1 MPSLLD
7 LFGSG
12 ADAYGGLIS
21 PEQKA
26 ALQNNALMNAGLA
39 MLAGSTGQAGGPRPG
54 FGQILAQGAGAG
66 QRAYQQGTENVV
78 AGTMTALKLAEA
90 RRKLAVQNLIQNT
103 LNGPS
108 EAPAASGGVSGVAGP
123 LTGGG
128 GAAPAPMS
136 ASASKAARY
145 RQVANAIAA
154 YDPDTAKNYLEIADR
169 LDPQPDYGQPVEVV
183 GADGKPLLARF
194 SKTGGMMPVEGYGPK
209 KNLPS
214 EIEAVEYLT
223 GKPVAGTGQA
233 GMDTVGNYNRSK
245 AVSVNVE
252 GKQDFK
258 NERALWG
265 EFTGLPVYKNFS
277 ELQGAFDQVRTA
289 LASPSP
295 ANDLTA
301 ATKFMKLLDPG
312 SVVRES
318 ELGLAMSATGMLDR
332 VMAYKDRLTKGEILT
347 PAQRKDFLQ
356 ASTALYNAAANR
368 FRPYVD
374 QYRKLAT
381 EYGLDASRVVPPNI
395 SADDA
400 SPVAPA
406 APAANDPLGIRR

>member
-7 LFGSG
+7 LFGND

-26 ALQNNALMNAGLA
+26 ALQNQALMNAGIA
-39 MLAGSTGQAGGPRPG
+39 MLAGSTGQPGGARPT

-78 AGTMTALKLAEA
+78 TGTMTALKLAEA
-90 RRKLAVQNLIQNT
+90 KRKLAVQNLIQNT
-103 LNGPS
+103 LNGS
-108 EAPAASGGVSGVAGP
+108 SGAPAASGGVSGVAGP

-128 GAAPAPMS
+128 GAAPAPVS
-136 ASASKAARY
+136 AAASKAERY

-183 GADGKPLLARF
+183 GPDGKTMFARF
-194 SKTGGMMPVEGYGPK
+194 NKAGGSMPVEGYAPK
-209 KNLPS
+209 PDLPS
-214 EIEAVEYLT
+214 EIKAVEYLT

-258 NERALWG
+258 NEKALRD
-265 EFTGLPVYKNFS
+265 ELTGSEMYKNFS
-277 ELQGAFDQVRTA
+277 ALQGAFDQIRTA
-289 LASPSP
+289 LANPTAS
-295 ANDLTA
+295 NDLAA

-318 ELGLAMSATGMLDR
+318 ELGMAMAATGVFDRAMS
-332 VMAYKDRLTKGEILT
+332 YKDRFDKGTVLT

-356 ASTALYNAAANR
+356 SATALYNVAANR
-368 FRPYVD
+368 FRPFAEK
-374 QYRKLAT
+374 YRGMAT
-381 EYGLDASRVVPPNI
+381 DYGLNPSRVVPFEIQTDERP
-395 SADDA
+395 A
-400 SPVAPA
+400 SP